1 MTIEIT
7 TGGYGFSHNWTLDAY
22 GKKFYLGQDVKFCRR
37 VLGMDASYIVS
48 QIGSNDLGS
57 EKTRNKLAR
66 FICDELSVNRR
77 TVNDL
82 EPWSLCSQ

>member
-7 TGGYGFSHNWTLDAY
+7 TGGYGFAHNWILDAY
-22 GKKFYLGQDVKFCRR
+22 GKKFYLGQDVKFCQR
-37 VLGMDASYIVS
+37 VLGMDTSYVVS
-48 QIGSNDLGS
+48 KIGSNDLRS

-66 FICDELSVNRR
+66 FICDELGVNRR

-82 EPWSLCSQ
+82 ESWSLCSQ

>member
-7 TGGYGFSHNWTLDAY
+7 RGGYGFAHNWTLHAY
-22 GKKFYLGQDVKFCRR
+22 GKEFYLGQDVKFCQR
-37 VLGMDASYIVS
+37 VLGMDTSYVVS
-48 QIGSNDLGS
+48 KIGSNDLGS

-66 FICDELSVNRR
+66 FICDELGVNRR

-82 EPWSLCSQ
+82 KPWSLCSH

>member
-7 TGGYGFSHNWTLDAY
+7 RGGYGFAHNWTLDAY
-22 GKKFYLGQDVKFCRR
+22 GKKFYLGQDVKFCQR
-37 VLGMDASYIVS
+37 VLGMDTSYVVS
-48 QIGSNDLGS
+48 KIGSNDLGS

-66 FICDELSVNRR
+66 FICDELGVNRR

-82 EPWSLCSQ
+82 KPWSLCSH